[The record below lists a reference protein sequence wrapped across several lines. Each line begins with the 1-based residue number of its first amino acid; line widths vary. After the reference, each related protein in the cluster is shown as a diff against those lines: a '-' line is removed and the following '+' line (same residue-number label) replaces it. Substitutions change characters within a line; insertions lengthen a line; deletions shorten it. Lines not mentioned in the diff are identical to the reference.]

1 MSVLIETSYGD
12 IVVDLFF
19 EECPTACT
27 NFLKLCKIKYYH
39 SCLFHT
45 IHRDFLCMC
54 GDPENTGKGGNS
66 IWG

>member
-1 MSVLIETSYGD
+1 MLIETSLGD
-12 IVVDLFF
+12 IVVDMFF
-19 EECPTACT
+19 EECPKACE

-39 SCLFHT
+39 ACLFHT
-45 IHRDFLCMC
+45 IHRDFIALS